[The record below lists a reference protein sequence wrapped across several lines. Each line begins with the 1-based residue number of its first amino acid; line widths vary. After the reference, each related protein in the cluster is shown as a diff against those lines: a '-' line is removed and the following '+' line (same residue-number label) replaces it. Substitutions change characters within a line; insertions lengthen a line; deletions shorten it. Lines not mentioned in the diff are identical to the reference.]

1 MVGMPWKTSNWELL
15 HLKFRERNRGLVRP
29 LEQWLDS
36 TEGHWCLPWSSGVEC
51 WKHHRDREWLHWKS
65 IRIPIPL
72 LILLVL
78 GPPWKERKECQQYVS
93 DASTSI
99 PRNALPETE
108 KYRVNA
114 LFVQFYGGLFQD
126 ILPILPVNPDLSS
139 TSRLHPAVGLMEF
152 ERRKVL
158 KETNTCVFLG
168 VLGSVAFLLFHHH
181 GWYS

>member
-1 MVGMPWKTSNWELL
+1 M
-15 HLKFRERNRGLVRP
+15 
-29 LEQWLDS
+29 
-36 TEGHWCLPWSSGVEC
+36 
-51 WKHHRDREWLHWKS
+51 
-65 IRIPIPL
+65 
-72 LILLVL
+72 
-78 GPPWKERKECQQYVS
+78 
-93 DASTSI
+93 

>member
-1 MVGMPWKTSNWELL
+1 MALL
-15 HLKFRERNRGLVRP
+15 GPSRSGWILQRGTDACPEARGLN
-29 LEQWLDS
+29 
-36 TEGHWCLPWSSGVEC
+36 VE
-51 WKHHRDREWLHWKS
+51 WKHHRDRGWLQCKS
-65 IRIPIPL
+65 IPIPL

-78 GPPWKERKECQQYVS
+78 GPPLKERRECQQYVS
-93 DASTSI
+93 DASTSM
-99 PRNALPETE
+99 PRNALPENE

-168 VLGSVAFLLFHHH
+168 VLGSVRFCCFITMAGTRRSACGF
-181 GWYS
+181 